1 MIYEKYDIIT
11 FDDDDKVVVLETLLY
26 NGIGYLYVDK
36 VDKEEKNTLNK
47 FHILRI
53 NEDGYLQKE
62 TNTDVLM
69 EILPLFNTKI
79 KLTEE

>member
-11 FDDDDKVVVLETLLY
+11 FDDNDKVVVLETLLY

-36 VDKEEKNTLNK
+36 VDEEEKNTLNK

>member
-11 FDDDDKVVVLETLLY
+11 FDDNDKVVVLETLLY
-26 NGIGYLYVDK
+26 NGTGYLYVDK
-36 VDKEEKNTLNK
+36 VDDEEKNTLNK